1 MLDRRTLL
9 GAALAAPLLP
19 AAVTAQTRRKLVN
32 SIAVEDSR
40 VWIAAQIGSDPKPR
54 YFVID
59 TGANVSLIDDALAK
73 RLAMKVIGQS
83 DLLGVG
89 GVSRFPYYGGG
100 KLTFASGLRV
110 PNMLFAGTDARLGRD
125 AAGALSAGLFT
136 SYDSDLDFVKGEW
149 RAYPDGRGDFTGLNR
164 IPSRFISDRMY
175 GVRIL
180 ADAVLGGMSGEFLL
194 DTGAPGQVVVEGRAA
209 LRSGLW
215 SADRP
220 YAPAQGSGIGRARVK
235 RRIVRGGPLVIGD
248 VTFPRPLVAVSAPG
262 TPGHDGDGFIGLG
275 ILERLHLTTQIKPGT
290 LWIAANTRPA
300 PAERYS
306 FSGLWFDREGDDI
319 VVGDVGTGS
328 PAAAAGIEV
337 GDRVSSIL
345 WEELL
350 RRNGQAAGS
359 DMALRIVSGGKGRD
373 VTLKL
378 TPYL

>member
-1 MLDRRTLL
+1 MIDRRTML
-9 GAALAAPLLP
+9 GAVVAAPLFP
-19 AAVTAQTRRKLVN
+19 YAARGEGRRLVN
-32 SIAVEDSR
+32 SIAVEDNR
-40 VWIAAQIGSDPKPR
+40 VWIAAQIGTDPKPR

-59 TGANVSLIDDALAK
+59 TGANVSLINDALAK
-73 RLAMKVIGQS
+73 RLGMKVIGQS

-89 GVSRFPYYGGG
+89 GVSRFPYYNGSE
-100 KLTFASGLRV
+100 LTFASGLRV
-110 PNMLFAGTDARLGRD
+110 PNMLFAGTDARLGND

-149 RAYPDGRGDFTGLNR
+149 RAYPEGRPDFAGLSQLK
-164 IPSRFISDRMY
+164 SRFIGDRMR

-180 ADAVLGGMSGEFLL
+180 ADATLGGRTGEYLM
-194 DTGAPGQVVVEGRAA
+194 DTGVPGQVVIEGRAA
-209 LRSGLW
+209 TRSGLW

-235 RRIVRGGPLVIGD
+235 RRIVRGDTLTIGSVRFD
-248 VTFPRPLVAVSAPG
+248 RPLVAVSAPG
-262 TPGHDGDGFIGLG
+262 TPGHEGDGFIGLG

-290 LWIAANTRPA
+290 LWIAANDRPA
-300 PAERYS
+300 PAERYA

-328 PAAAAGIEV
+328 PAAAAGIKV
-337 GDRVSSIL
+337 GDRVSSII

-350 RRNGQAAGS
+350 RRNAQPAGS
-359 DMALRIVSGGKGRD
+359 DMALRVVSGGKGRD

-378 TPYL
+378 APYL